1 MTPKQ
6 AVIPPAVPA
15 LPLLAAPA
23 DAAWRVETVHRG
35 SSGYDDVA
43 LAGNA
48 RGDAA
53 LAFQPPN
60 GIGLPLANRGRAFR
74 KPRRVPFSAGATAP
88 KVAIDEQGNVLV
100 LWSYFDGF
108 EEEDFESREG
118 PCCEG
123 TLATVRY
130 AGGKHYRRVQALT

>member
-1 MTPKQ
+1 MSPKHALIPL
-6 AVIPPAVPA
+6 AVLLV
-15 LPLLAAPA
+15 LLLAARA

-53 LAFQPPN
+53 LAFELPH
-60 GIGLPLANRGRAFR
+60 GIGLAIAHRGRAFR

-108 EEEDFESREG
+108 EEEDFESRDEG
-118 PCCEG
+118 CCQG
-123 TLATVRY
+123 TLATV
-130 AGGKHYRRVQALT
+130 